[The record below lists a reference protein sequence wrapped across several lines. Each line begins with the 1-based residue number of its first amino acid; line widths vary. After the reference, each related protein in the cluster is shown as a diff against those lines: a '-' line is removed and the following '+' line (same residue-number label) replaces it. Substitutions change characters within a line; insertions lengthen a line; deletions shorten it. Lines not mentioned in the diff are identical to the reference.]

1 MSETEITVQVF
12 NDYNEIDEILKRKGF
27 EMVENYQLNDWYF
40 PKFDNVL
47 NLSYVD
53 LMNNSFLVRHIID
66 ECPKIQYATRN
77 RNWINL
83 AMFYWKKKLNRI

>member
-12 NDYNEIDEILKRKGF
+12 NDHNEIDEILKRKGF

-40 PKFDNVL
+40 SKFDNVL
-47 NLSYVD
+47 NLSYID

-66 ECPKIQYATRN
+66 ECPKIQLCYKKKDLD
-77 RNWINL
+77 NL
-83 AMFYWKKKLNRI
+83 AMFYWKKKLNRN